1 MTFNRKMLVAALALG
16 TFTAAT
22 PALAQQPQPAA
33 PQAQIKLSSKAQPAL
48 IALQTAVN
56 ANDTA
61 KIPGAIAAAQAVV
74 QTKEDRYFLGQL
86 QLKAALAAKDDAQVA
101 AASDAILNSGMAT
114 PEQVRILRTNKAQT
128 KYQAKDY
135 AGASAELQ
143 SLIAA
148 DPQNTEAMVLL
159 AETYENL
166 GQSQQAV
173 ATFQKAIA
181 TKRAAGQP
189 VPPEWTKRAVALA
202 YNHKL
207 PNLNAIVVDWIKGAP
222 TADNVRDA
230 ARIVGD
236 SAKLS
241 DADQIDLFRLQYA
254 ARALK
259 GESDYYRYANTA
271 MLKGFPGEAK
281 TVLDQG
287 FAAGAINKSSP
298 VFGNVYTSSSS
309 KVAADKASLGTT
321 EKNGLAAAT
330 ARQAVVA
337 GDVFL
342 GYGDYAK
349 AAGLYRAALTK
360 SGADASLINLR
371 LGEALAGSG
380 DKAGAEAAFAN
391 VTGTL
396 QPTAQLWSAWVAGRP

>member
-1 MTFNRKMLVAALALG
+1 MTFYGKMLATALALG
-16 TFTAAT
+16 TLASTSAV
-22 PALAQQPQPAA
+22 AQQAA
-33 PQAQIKLSSKAQPAL
+33 PTQIKLSGKAQNAL
-48 IALQTAVN
+48 VALQTAVN

-86 QLKAALAAKDDAQVA
+86 MLKAGLAAKDDAAVA
-101 AASDAILNSGMAT
+101 AAGDVILNSGMAT
-114 PEQVRILRTNKAQT
+114 PETVRILRTNKAQT
-128 KYQAKDY
+128 RYKAKDY
-135 AGASAELQ
+135 VGASTELQ
-143 SLIAA
+143 ALIAA
-148 DPQNTEAMVLL
+148 DPQNTDAMILL
-159 AETYENL
+159 AETYENM

-189 VPPEWTKRAVALA
+189 VPAEWGKRAVALA

-207 PNLNAIVVDWIKGAP
+207 PNLNAIVVDWIKSAP
-222 TADNVRDA
+222 TSDNIRDA

-236 SAKLS
+236 SSGLS
-241 DADQIDLFRLQYA
+241 DADQIDLFRLQRA
-254 ARALK
+254 AGALK
-259 GESDYYRYANTA
+259 GESDYFRYANTA
-271 MLKGFPGEAK
+271 SLKGFPGEAK

-287 FAAGAINKSSP
+287 FASGAINKTRP
-298 VFGNVYTSSSS
+298 VFTNVYTSSSS
-309 KVAADKASLGTT
+309 KVAADKATLGTT

-330 ARQAVVA
+330 ARQAIVA

-380 DKAGAEAAFAN
+380 DKAGAQAAFAL
-391 VTGTL
+391 VTGPM
-396 QPTAQLWSAWVAGRP
+396 QSTAQLWSAWVASR